1 MLKHLEKL
9 MEDDTAGSPM
19 GGLKWSRKSTY
30 TVSKEL
36 CSINIFIGPKTT
48 GKLLKDMKYSLK
60 SNRKTVAET
69 QHPDRNQQFEIIA
82 DMKKEFAELG
92 QPVISV
98 DSKKKELIGNF
109 KNPGRRYVK
118 EADRVLNHDFK
129 SMAVGIAN
137 PYGIYDTIVN
147 TGIVVVGISYDTP
160 EFAVESIR
168 LWLTSY
174 GLNQYLGTKK
184 LLILCD
190 AGGSNGYRPRLW
202 KYALYKKICCFF
214 GISVTVCHY
223 PTGASKWNPTDHRLF
238 SFISM
243 NWAGV
248 PLRSYDIILNQIR
261 KTTTQQGLKVDA
273 ILNEKKYEKGIKI
286 SDDQMKEINLKKHDI
301 LPQWNYT
308 IAP

>member
-1 MLKHLEKL
+1 
-9 MEDDTAGSPM
+9 
-19 GGLKWSRKSTY
+19 
-30 TVSKEL
+30 
-36 CSINIFIGPKTT
+36 
-48 GKLLKDMKYSLK
+48 MKYSLK

-92 QPVISV
+92 QPAISV

>member
-1 MLKHLEKL
+1 

-19 GGLKWSRKSTY
+19 GGLRWSRKSTH
-30 TVSKEL
+30 TVSEEL
-36 CSINIFIGPKTT
+36 RSKDICLSPKTA
-48 GKLLKDMKYSLK
+48 GNLLKDMKYSLK
-60 SNRKTVAET
+60 SNRKTIAET
-69 QHPDRNQQFEIIA
+69 QHPDRDQQFKIIA
-82 DMKKEFAELG
+82 DMKKEFTGPG
-92 QPVISV
+92 QPIISV

-118 EADRVLNHDFK
+118 EADRVLDHDFRSK
-129 SMAVGIAN
+129 AVGIAN
-137 PYGIYDTIVN
+137 PYGIYDTTAN
-147 TGIVVVGISYDTP
+147 TGTVVVGVSSDTS
-160 EFAVESIR
+160 EFAVQSIKF
-168 LWLTSY
+168 WLTSY
-174 GLNQYLGTKK
+174 GLKQYPGAKK

-202 KYALYKKICCFF
+202 KYALYNEICCLF

-223 PTGASKWNPTDHRLF
+223 PSGASKWNPADHRLF

-248 PLRSYDIILNQIR
+248 PLRSYDIMLNYIR

-273 ILNEKKYEKGIKI
+273 VLNEKKYEKGIKV
-286 SDDQMKEINLKKHDI
+286 SDEQMSQINLIKHDS

-308 IAP
+308 LAP

>member
-1 MLKHLEKL
+1 

-19 GGLKWSRKSTY
+19 GGFKWSRKSTY
-30 TVSKEL
+30 TVSEEL
-36 CSINIFIGPKTT
+36 RSINIFISPKTT

-60 SNRKTVAET
+60 SNRKTIAET

-82 DMKKEFAELG
+82 YMKKQFAELG

-98 DSKKKELIGNF
+98 DSKKKEIIGNF
-109 KNPGRRYVK
+109 KNAGRRYGK
-118 EADRVLNHDFK
+118 EADRVLNHDFR
-129 SMAVGIAN
+129 SMAVGMAN
-137 PYGIYDTIVN
+137 PYGIYDTIAN
-147 TGIVVVGISYDTP
+147 KGTVVVGVSYDTA
-160 EFAVESIR
+160 EFAVESIS

-174 GLNQYLGTKK
+174 GLNQYPGTKR

-202 KYALYKKICCFF
+202 KYSLYYKISCIF

-238 SFISM
+238 SYISM

-248 PLRSYDIILNQIR
+248 PLRSYDLMLNYIR
-261 KTTTQQGLKVDA
+261 NTTTRRGLKVDA

-286 SDDQMKEINLKKHDI
+286 SNKQIKQINLEKNDA

-308 IAP
+308 ITP

>member
-1 MLKHLEKL
+1 MIRLVLL
-9 MEDDTAGSPM
+9 W

-36 CSINIFIGPKTT
+36 RSINIFIGPKTT

-92 QPVISV
+92 QPAISV

-286 SDDQMKEINLKKHDI
+286 SNDQMKEINLKKHDI

>member
-1 MLKHLEKL
+1 

>member
-1 MLKHLEKL
+1 MVKEKH
-9 MEDDTAGSPM
+9 S
-19 GGLKWSRKSTY
+19 

-36 CSINIFIGPKTT
+36 RSINTFIGPKTT

-137 PYGIYDTIVN
+137 PYGIYDTMAN

-168 LWLTSY
+168 LWLASY

-202 KYALYKKICCFF
+202 EYALYKK
-214 GISVTVCHY
+214 SV
-223 PTGASKWNPTDHRLF
+223 ASLEF
-238 SFISM
+238 
-243 NWAGV
+243 
-248 PLRSYDIILNQIR
+248 Q
-261 KTTTQQGLKVDA
+261 
-273 ILNEKKYEKGIKI
+273 
-286 SDDQMKEINLKKHDI
+286 
-301 LPQWNYT
+301 
-308 IAP
+308 

>member
-9 MEDDTAGSPM
+9 TEDDTAGSPM

-36 CSINIFIGPKTT
+36 RSINIFIGPKTT

-92 QPVISV
+92 QPAISV

-109 KNPGRRYVK
+109 KNSGRRYVK

-137 PYGIYDTIVN
+137 PYGIYDTMAN

-243 NWAGV
+243 N
-248 PLRSYDIILNQIR
+248 
-261 KTTTQQGLKVDA
+261 
-273 ILNEKKYEKGIKI
+273 
-286 SDDQMKEINLKKHDI
+286 
-301 LPQWNYT
+301 
-308 IAP
+308 

>member
-1 MLKHLEKL
+1 

-36 CSINIFIGPKTT
+36 RSINIFIGPKTT

-92 QPVISV
+92 QPAISV

-129 SMAVGIAN
+129 SMSVGIAN

>member
-1 MLKHLEKL
+1 

-30 TVSKEL
+30 TVSEEL
-36 CSINIFIGPKTT
+36 SSIDIFISPKTT
-48 GKLLKDMKYSLK
+48 GKLIKDMDYSLR
-60 SNRKTVAET
+60 SNRKTIAET

-82 DMKKEFAELG
+82 SMKKQFVELG
-92 QPVISV
+92 QPIIAV
-98 DSKKKELIGNF
+98 DSKKKEMIGNF
-109 KNPGRRYVK
+109 KNAGRRYAK
-118 EADRVLNHDFK
+118 DADRVLNHDFR
-129 SMAVGIAN
+129 SMAVGMAN
-137 PYGIYDTIVN
+137 PYGIYDTIAN
-147 TGIVVVGISYDTP
+147 TGTVVVGVSYDTP
-160 EFAVESIR
+160 EFAVESIE

-174 GLNQYLGTKK
+174 GLKQYSRTKK

-202 KYALYKKICCFF
+202 KYSLYYKICCFY

-238 SFISM
+238 SFIGM

-248 PLRSYDIILNQIR
+248 PLRSYDIMLNCIR
-261 KTTTQQGLKVDA
+261 ETTTRQGLKVDA
-273 ILNEKKYEKGIKI
+273 ILNEKKYERGIKI
-286 SDDQMKEINLKKHDI
+286 TDKQMNQINLKKFDT

>member
-1 MLKHLEKL
+1 

-36 CSINIFIGPKTT
+36 RSINIFIGPKTT

-92 QPVISV
+92 QPAISV

-202 KYALYKKICCFF
+202 KYSLYKKICCFF

>member
-1 MLKHLEKL
+1 

-36 CSINIFIGPKTT
+36 RSINIFIGPKTT

-92 QPVISV
+92 QPAISV

-286 SDDQMKEINLKKHDI
+286 SNDQMKEINLKKHDI

>member
-1 MLKHLEKL
+1 MLKELEKL
-9 MEDDTAGSPM
+9 IEDDTAGSPM

-36 CSINIFIGPKTT
+36 RSINICISPKTT
-48 GKLLKDMKYSLK
+48 GKLLKEMKYSLR
-60 SNRKTVAET
+60 SNRKTIAET

-82 DMKKEFAELG
+82 YMKKQFTELG

-98 DSKKKELIGNF
+98 DSKKKEMIGNF
-109 KNPGRRYVK
+109 KNAGRRYGK
-118 EADRVLNHDFK
+118 DADRVLNHDFR
-129 SMAVGIAN
+129 SMAVGMAN
-137 PYGIYDTIVN
+137 PYGIYDTIAN
-147 TGIVVVGISYDTP
+147 TGTVVVGVSYDTP
-160 EFAVESIR
+160 EFAVESIS

-174 GLNQYLGTKK
+174 GLNKYPGTKR

-202 KYALYKKICCFF
+202 KYSLYYKICCFF
-214 GISVTVCHY
+214 GISVTICHY

-243 NWAGV
+243 NWAGT
-248 PLRSYDIILNQIR
+248 PLRSYDLMLNYIR
-261 KTTTQQGLKVDA
+261 STTTRQGLKVDA
-273 ILNEKKYEKGIKI
+273 ILNEKQYEKGIKI
-286 SDDQMKEINLKKHDI
+286 SNEQINQINLEKHDV

>member
-1 MLKHLEKL
+1 

-30 TVSKEL
+30 TVSEEL
-36 CSINIFIGPKTT
+36 SSINICISPKTT
-48 GKLLKDMKYSLK
+48 GKLLKEMKYSLL
-60 SNRKTVAET
+60 SNRKTIAET

-82 DMKKEFAELG
+82 SMKKQFAELG
-92 QPVISV
+92 QPVIGV
-98 DSKKKELIGNF
+98 DSKKKEMIGNF
-109 KNPGRRYVK
+109 KNAGRRYGK
-118 EADRVLNHDFK
+118 DADRVLNHDFR
-129 SMAVGIAN
+129 SMAVGMAN
-137 PYGIYDTIVN
+137 SYGIYDTIAN
-147 TGIVVVGISYDTP
+147 TGTVVVGVSYDTP
-160 EFAVESIR
+160 EFAVESIS

-174 GLNQYLGTKK
+174 GLNQYPGTKG

-202 KYALYKKICCFF
+202 KYSLYHKICCFF
-214 GISVTVCHY
+214 GISVTICHY

-248 PLRSYDIILNQIR
+248 PLRSYDIMLNYIR
-261 KTTTQQGLKVDA
+261 NTTTRQGLKVEA
-273 ILNEKKYEKGIKI
+273 ILNEKEYEKGIKI
-286 SDDQMKEINLKKHDI
+286 TDKQMDQINLKKYDV

>member
-1 MLKHLEKL
+1 

-36 CSINIFIGPKTT
+36 RCKNIFIGPKTT

-92 QPVISV
+92 QPAISV